1 MPSCERE
8 IATYTN
14 IQATT
19 FPFTIYQACCICLL
33 HLDESKYTTG
43 KSEGVL
49 VHKKGSGLVCNFWHY
64 WCCWHEYVGI
74 YCRAANVLARYLNCH
89 TFASWADCFLVNEC
103 WVQQTRYLTL
113 YKAPMQSLYQ
123 LHNYVFICFYSIYVC
138 ICTISLLLL
147 ILILSLVS
155 LRGCWLSNV
164 QDRHPAIVS
173 ARRGPPRRI
182 VLCWRGMALR
192 LGVKRRKYGRL
203 SAIFQ
208 HFPTGI
214 REAQTNQCKNEPNC
228 LESLES
234 EFSINNHDTWV
245 H

>member
-1 MPSCERE
+1 MS
-8 IATYTN
+8 
-14 IQATT
+14 Q
-19 FPFTIYQACCICLL
+19 
-33 HLDESKYTTG
+33 
-43 KSEGVL
+43 GVL

-64 WCCWHEYVGI
+64 WCCWNEYVGI
-74 YCRAANVLARYLNCH
+74 FSSAANVLARYLNCH
-89 TFASWADCFLVNEC
+89 TFARNEVERIFVWSMNVGWCSKLATWHCKRLQCTVCINYIIMFL
-103 WVQQTRYLTL
+103 
-113 YKAPMQSLYQ
+113 
-123 LHNYVFICFYSIYVC
+123 YVFNVFV
-138 ICTISLLLL
+138 SLLLL
-147 ILILSLVS
+147 IIILSLVS

-164 QDRHPAIVS
+164 QERHPAILS
-173 ARRGPPRRI
+173 AWRGPPRGI

-208 HFPTGI
+208 QFPTGI